1 MKAKAKEQAIN
12 IYNQFFALTPEWLEN
27 NEAIDLARLNSL
39 MGVKLVLSTD
49 LYSEDRDFW
58 IMVCEKLEKL

>member
-1 MKAKAKEQAIN
+1 MKAKAKLKAKE
-12 IYNQFFALTPEWLEN
+12 LLEKFMIP
-27 NEAIDLARLNSL
+27 IDELHSYPMCFETAKQCASIA
-39 MGVKLVLSTD
+39 VELVLSTD

>member
-1 MKAKAKEQAIN
+1 MKKKAEEQAIK
-12 IYNQFFALTPEWLEN
+12 IYNKFFALTPEWLEN
-27 NEAIDLARLNSL
+27 DEAIHLAKLNSL

-58 IMVCEKLEKL
+58 INVYDKIEKL

>member
-1 MKAKAKEQAIN
+1 MKKKAEEQAIK
-12 IYNQFFALTPEWLEN
+12 IYNQFFTLTPEWLEN
-27 NEAIDLARLNSL
+27 DEAIDLAKLNSL